1 MMLLLCVIML
11 IFHNR
16 TSAKNLDFCQ
26 KSAQNTEIFP
36 QKTLFYIYTILFRF
50 STTPPTV
57 PPPPQVC
64 QSGLT
69 IRGHSKK
76 WTYDGKNVA
85 RVAYVVDN
93 SQICIERYNR
103 TLGTLTSVDAGGSRV
118 WSLLGEDETER
129 ASTVGLGIAD
139 AMWGDDF
146 YDWVEKEF

>member
-1 MMLLLCVIML
+1 MVLPLCIVVL
-11 IFHNR
+11 IFYNR
-16 TSAKNLDFCQ
+16 TSAKNPDFCQ
-26 KSAQNTEIFP
+26 KSAQNSEIFP

-85 RVAYVVDN
+85 SVAYVVDN

-129 ASTVGLGIAD
+129 APSAELGLAD
-139 AMWGDDF
+139 AIWGEQF
-146 YDWVEKEF
+146 YDWVENEF

>member
-1 MMLLLCVIML
+1 ML
-11 IFHNR
+11 IFHNH
-16 TSAKNLDFCQ
+16 TSAKNPDFRQ

-93 SQICIERYNR
+93 SQICIGRYNR
-103 TLGTLTSVDAGGSRV
+103 TLTSVDAGGNRV

-129 ASTVGLGIAD
+129 APSAGLGIAD

>member
-1 MMLLLCVIML
+1 MLPPCVIML
-11 IFHNR
+11 IFYNR
-16 TSAKNLDFCQ
+16 TSAKNPDFCQ
-26 KSAQNTEIFP
+26 KSAQNSEIFP

-50 STTPPTV
+50 STTPPTA

-103 TLGTLTSVDAGGSRV
+103 TLTSVDAGGNRV
-118 WSLLGEDETER
+118 WSLLGEDEMGR

>member
-1 MMLLLCVIML
+1 MLSLCVIML
-11 IFHNR
+11 IFYNR
-16 TSAKNLDFCQ
+16 TSAKNPDFCQ
-26 KSAQNTEIFP
+26 KSAQNTEKSP
-36 QKTLFYIYTILFRF
+36 QKTFFLHLYHFISLFDHT
-50 STTPPTV
+50 PTV
-57 PPPPQVC
+57 PSPPQVC

-69 IRGHSKK
+69 IRGNSKK

-129 ASTVGLGIAD
+129 APSAGLGLAD
-139 AMWGDDF
+139 ALWGEQF
-146 YDWVEKEF
+146 YDWVEQDL

>member
-1 MMLLLCVIML
+1 MLPLCVIML
-11 IFHNR
+11 IFYNR
-16 TSAKNLDFCQ
+16 TSAKNPDFCQ
-26 KSAQNTEIFP
+26 KSAQNSEIFP

-129 ASTVGLGIAD
+129 APSVGLGIAD

-146 YDWVEKEF
+146 YDC

>member
-1 MMLLLCVIML
+1 MMLLLCVVML
-11 IFHNR
+11 IFYNR
-16 TSAKNLDFCQ
+16 TSAKNPDFRQ
-26 KSAQNTEIFP
+26 KSAQNTEKSP

-50 STTPPTV
+50 STTPTA

-85 RVAYVVDN
+85 SVAYVVDN
-93 SQICIERYNR
+93 SQICIERNNR
-103 TLGTLTSVDAGGSRV
+103 TLTSVDAGGNRV

-129 ASTVGLGIAD
+129 APSAGLGLAD
-139 AMWGDDF
+139 AIWGEYL
-146 YDWVEKEF
+146 YDWVDSKF

>member
-1 MMLLLCVIML
+1 MLSLCVIML
-11 IFHNR
+11 IFYNR
-16 TSAKNLDFCQ
+16 TSAKNPDFCQ
-26 KSAQNTEIFP
+26 KSAQNSEIFP

-93 SQICIERYNR
+93 SQICIERHNR

-129 ASTVGLGIAD
+129 APSAGLGVAD
-139 AMWGDDF
+139 AIWGEYF
-146 YDWVEKEF
+146 YDWVDSKF